1 MVDPH
6 TIATF
11 AFAQMRR
18 DPDFA
23 SRFPWVRN
31 TVVCVESDLVD
42 DVLVGQMTHYFRE
55 TGGTLVCYFPHDQ
68 RFMFVYVGV
77 PVISNDGKPV
87 PPPPAAPGVKQVQD
101 SRENPITVGAI
112 VNSIYQQRQGDFS
125 YLPKY
130 SAATGIQESQGAPL
144 FGEAST
150 AEIEKQL
157 ALT

>member
-18 DPDFA
+18 DPAFG
-23 SRFPWVRN
+23 SRFSWVRN

-42 DVLVGQMTHYFRE
+42 DVLTGQMVQYFKE
-55 TGGTLVCYFPHDQ
+55 TGGTIACYFPHDQ
-68 RFMFVYVGV
+68 RFMFVYVGK
-77 PVISNDGKPV
+77 PVIAEEGQT
-87 PPPPAAPGVKQVQD
+87 PPQPTPGVRHVQD
-101 SRENPITVGAI
+101 SRENPMTVGEI
-112 VNSIYQQRQGDFS
+112 VNAIYEQRKGDFS
-125 YLPKY
+125 YLPKWDPK
-130 SAATGIQESQGAPL
+130 TGIQESQEPPL

-150 AEIEKQL
+150 VEIEKQL